1 MPTQDRLS
9 FVAPP
14 VRSSKRVKA
23 SSSRFVESPVKATKR
38 RNAEDFVS
46 PRRPTKRRRR
56 SDFVEPRTQPAPRT
70 ISSRKRDRHRR
81 SATKPRE
88 RKNVDSVSL
97 GDGDGDGDGGY
108 SDGAGYDGGGFA
120 DSSPEKCHGVM
131 DGIDWRIT
139 GDDIDELKSKAVPEY
154 WESLL
159 DSPFGVVRVTER
171 LYILKDWHPLGYLM
185 VTDRCIRLISLGTS
199 VQACLQN
206 D

>member
-1 MPTQDRLS
+1 
-9 FVAPP
+9 
-14 VRSSKRVKA
+14 
-23 SSSRFVESPVKATKR
+23 
-38 RNAEDFVS
+38 
-46 PRRPTKRRRR
+46 
-56 SDFVEPRTQPAPRT
+56 
-70 ISSRKRDRHRR
+70 
-81 SATKPRE
+81 
-88 RKNVDSVSL
+88 L
-97 GDGDGDGDGGY
+97 GDGDGDYY
-108 SDGAGYDGGGFA
+108 SDGGGYDGGGFA

-159 DSPFGVVRVTER
+159 DSPFGVVRVTDR

-185 VTDRCIRLISLGTS
+185 VTYRYIRLISLGTS

>member
-1 MPTQDRLS
+1 MPTQDRS

-23 SSSRFVESPVKATKR
+23 SSSRFVESPVKTTKR

-56 SDFVEPRTQPAPRT
+56 SDFVEPRTQPEPRT
-70 ISSRKRDRHRR
+70 ISSTTRDRHRR
-81 SATKPRE
+81 PATKPRE
-88 RKNVDSVSL
+88 RKNVNSVSL
-97 GDGDGDGDGGY
+97 GDGDGGY
-108 SDGAGYDGGGFA
+108 SDGGGYDGGGLG

-131 DGIDWRIT
+131 DGIDWSIT
-139 GDDIDELKSKAVPEY
+139 GDEVDELKSKAIPEY

-185 VTDRCIRLISLGTS
+185 VTYRYIRLTFSLGTS